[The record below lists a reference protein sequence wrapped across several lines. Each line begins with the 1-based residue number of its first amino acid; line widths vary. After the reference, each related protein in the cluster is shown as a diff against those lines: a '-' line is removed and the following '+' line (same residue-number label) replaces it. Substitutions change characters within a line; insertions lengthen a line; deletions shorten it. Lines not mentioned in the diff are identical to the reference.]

1 MDGQAAMNLQR
12 QEGDRIA
19 WLVGWALAAAIL
31 VAGAGV
37 AAFQQDFSE
46 PDNAMRLVRVRDMLA
61 GQGWFD
67 SVQHRLNPPDGTPM
81 HWAQWIDALL
91 AGPIMVL
98 RPLIG
103 QQSAEIVMA
112 FVWPLGLLGLFMLL
126 VVRISG
132 EIGEQSGLRR
142 EAQWAAA
149 LIGALAFPALDKFSP
164 GSFDHHNVEIVLGL
178 TAVFGLIRMRT
189 QPLWGAIAGV
199 ALGLAMATAA
209 EGVPMVAVA
218 LVIAGLLWLF
228 YPSEFARGFARLG
241 IGVAASSLVMLAVLV
256 PPAEW
261 GKPVCDAMGAPFLGV
276 GLVGGGIAAALAWMP
291 PDARQT
297 LLRRLGM
304 SAILGGVGAFVLARL
319 FPECL
324 DGGYAALSEEMS
336 ALWMTQISETR
347 SLADLLRD
355 DPGMLLAVS
364 GAAAVGLIAA
374 LFFLR
379 RHWRE
384 PAGWVAFGFLLMG
397 WVVLAWQIRGAAFA
411 TAFAIPFGAWAV
423 AIARREYRLHASAL
437 RAVGFALAAA
447 SASAAAWASAG
458 EALQQRLTDRT
469 VLQNYESRVTSAK
482 ACATPEAFRSLA
494 HAPKGVMLN
503 QFGLGAGVL
512 VWTEHGVLAGPY
524 HRDVTGTMTMINAFR
539 ASPEKA
545 KAIVTQSAA
554 DYVVVCQAAPET
566 RFYARHADGVAA
578 EDTLSAMLGRG
589 EHPDWLQAVDISP
602 SALHLY
608 RVVR

>member
-1 MDGQAAMNLQR
+1 MNLQR
-12 QEGDRIA
+12 GESGRIA
-19 WLVGWALAAAIL
+19 WLAGWALAAVIL
-31 VAGAGV
+31 VAGAGM
-37 AAFQQDFSE
+37 AALQQDFSE

-67 SVQHRLNPPDGTPM
+67 SIQHRLNPPEGTPM
-81 HWAQWIDALL
+81 HWAQWIDAML
-91 AGPIMVL
+91 AAPIAVL
-98 RPLIG
+98 KPLIG
-103 QQSAEIVMA
+103 QQAAEVFMA
-112 FVWPLGLLGLFMLL
+112 FAWPLGLLGLFMLL

-132 EIGEQSGLRR
+132 ELGEHSGLRG

-164 GSFDHHNVEIVLGL
+164 GSFDHHNVEMVLCLVAAWGL
-178 TAVFGLIRMRT
+178 MRMREK
-189 QPLWGAIAGV
+189 PMWGAGAGA

-218 LVIAGLLWLF
+218 LVVAGLLWLF
-228 YPSEFARGFARLG
+228 RPDEFARGFARLG
-241 IGVAASSLVMLAVLV
+241 LGLAATSLAMLAALV
-256 PPAEW
+256 PPGQW
-261 GKPVCDAMGAPFLGV
+261 GKPVCDAMGAPFLGF
-276 GLVGGGIAAALAWMP
+276 GLVGGGIAVALAFLP
-291 PDARQT
+291 PVARSI
-297 LLRRLGM
+297 LLRRICI
-304 SAILGGVGAFVLARL
+304 SAVLGGLGALLLVRL

-324 DGGYAALSEEMS
+324 GGGYAALGEEMN

-347 SLADLLRD
+347 SLADLLKD

-374 LFFLR
+374 VFFLR

-384 PAGWVAFGFLLMG
+384 PAGWAVFGFLLAG
-397 WVVLAWQIRGAAFA
+397 WVVLTWQIRGAAFA

-437 RAVGFALAAA
+437 RAAGFVLAAA

-458 EALQQRLTDRT
+458 EALQARLTDRA
-469 VLQNYESRVTSAK
+469 VLQNYESRVAGAK
-482 ACATPEAFRSLA
+482 ACATPDAFRSLA
-494 HAPKGVMLN
+494 RAPKGVMLN

-512 VWTEHGVLAGPY
+512 VWTDHSVLAGPY

-539 ASPEKA
+539 SPADKA
-545 KAIVTQSAA
+545 KGIIAQSAA
-554 DYVVVCQAAPET
+554 DYVLVCQAAPET
-566 RFYARHADGVAA
+566 RFYARHADGVGPD
-578 EDTLSAMLGRG
+578 ETLSAMLGRG
-589 EHPDWLQAVDISP
+589 EHPDWLAPVDIGA
-602 SALHLY
+602 SALSLY

>member
-1 MDGQAAMNLQR
+1 MNLQR
-12 QEGDRIA
+12 QESGRTA
-19 WLVGWALAAAIL
+19 WLVGWVLAAVIL

-37 AAFQQDFSE
+37 ATLHQDFSE

-67 SVQHRLNPPDGTPM
+67 NIQHRLNPPEGTPM
-81 HWAQWIDALL
+81 HWAQWIDAVLAAPIALL
-91 AGPIMVL
+91 KPV
-98 RPLIG
+98 IG
-103 QQSAEIVMA
+103 QQSAEIFMA
-112 FVWPLGLLGLFMLL
+112 FAWPLGLLGLFMLL

-132 EIGEQSGLRR
+132 EIGDHSGLRS

-149 LIGALAFPALDKFSP
+149 VIGALAFPALDKFSP
-164 GSFDHHNVEIVLGL
+164 GSFDHHNVEMILGL
-178 TAVFGLIRMRT
+178 AAVWGLMRMRE
-189 QPLWGAIAGV
+189 QPLWGAGAGA

-218 LVIAGLLWLF
+218 LVVAGLFWLF
-228 YPSEFARGFARLG
+228 RPAEFARGLARLG
-241 IGVAASSLVMLAVLV
+241 LGLAASSLVMLVALV

-261 GKPVCDAMGAPFLGV
+261 GKPVCDAMGAPFLGF
-276 GLVGGGIAAALAWMP
+276 GLVGGGIAVALAFLP
-291 PDARQT
+291 AVASQT
-297 LLRRLGM
+297 LVRRLGV
-304 SAILGGVGAFVLARL
+304 SAILGGVGAFALARL

-324 DGGYAALSEEMS
+324 GGGYAALGEEMS

-384 PAGWVAFGFLLMG
+384 PAGWAVFGFLLMA

-423 AIARREYRLHASAL
+423 AITRREYRLRASAF

-458 EALQQRLTDRT
+458 EALQSRLTDRA

-482 ACATPEAFRSLA
+482 ACTTPEAFRSLA
-494 HAPKGVMLN
+494 NAPKGVMLN

-512 VWTEHGVLAGPY
+512 VWSNHGVLAGPY

-539 ASPEKA
+539 MSADEA
-545 KAIVTQSAA
+545 KHIVANSAA
-554 DYVVVCQAAPET
+554 DYVLVCQAAPET
-566 RFYARHADGVAA
+566 RFYARHANGVAS
-578 EDTLSAMLGRG
+578 DKTLSAILGRG
-589 EHPDWLQAVDISP
+589 EHPDWLQPVDIGG
-602 SALHLY
+602 SALSLY
-608 RVVR
+608 RVIR

>member
-1 MDGQAAMNLQR
+1 MDLQR
-12 QEGDRIA
+12 GEGGRPEGAQIA

-31 VAGAGV
+31 VAGAGM
-37 AAFQQDFSE
+37 AALQQDFSE

-67 SVQHRLNPPDGTPM
+67 SIQHRLNPPEGTPM

-98 RPLIG
+98 KPFIG
-103 QQSAEIVMA
+103 QQAAEIVMA
-112 FVWPLGLLGLFMLL
+112 FAWPLGLLGLFMFL

-132 EIGEQSGLRR
+132 EIGEHSGLRS

-164 GSFDHHNVEIVLGL
+164 GSFDHHNVEMVLGL
-178 TAVFGLIRMRT
+178 TAVWGIMRMRE
-189 QPLWGAIAGV
+189 QPLWGAGV
-199 ALGLAMATAA
+199 GAALGLAMATAA

-218 LVIAGLLWLF
+218 LVVAGLLWLF
-228 YPSEFARGFARLG
+228 RPAEFARGFARLG
-241 IGVAASSLVMLAVLV
+241 LGLAASSLVMLAVLV
-256 PPAEW
+256 PSAEW
-261 GKPVCDAMGAPFLGV
+261 GKPVCDAMGAPFLGF
-276 GLVGGGIAAALAWMP
+276 GLVGGGIAVALAFLP
-291 PDARQT
+291 AVAGQT
-297 LLRRLGM
+297 LLRRVGA
-304 SAILGGVGAFVLARL
+304 SAILGGVGAFALARL

-324 DGGYAALSEEMS
+324 GGGYAALGEEMS

-347 SLADLLRD
+347 SLADLLKD

-374 LFFLR
+374 VLFLR

-384 PAGWVAFGFLLMG
+384 PAGWAVFGFLLMG
-397 WVVLAWQIRGAAFA
+397 WIVLAWQIRGAAFA
-411 TAFAIPFGAWAV
+411 TTFAIPFGAWAV
-423 AIARREYRLHASAL
+423 AIARREYRLRASAL
-437 RAVGFALAAA
+437 RALGFVLAAA

-458 EALQQRLTDRT
+458 EALQSRVTDRA
-469 VLQNYESRVTSAK
+469 VLQNYESRVSSAK
-482 ACATPEAFRSLA
+482 ACSTPAAFRSLA
-494 HAPKGVMLN
+494 RAPKGVMLN

-545 KAIVTQSAA
+545 QAIVMQSAA
-554 DYVVVCQAAPET
+554 DYVLVCQAAPET

-578 EDTLSAMLGRG
+578 EGTLSAMLGRG
-589 EHPDWLQAVDISP
+589 EHPDWLQAVDIGP